1 MDVRKLRLLPLVAVT
16 YFIVSGGPYG
26 LEDVIGGAGY
36 LWALV
41 LIGVVPLL
49 WSLPTALMVGEL
61 ASALPEEGGFYRWVR
76 RALGPFWGFQEA
88 WLSLAASVFDMA
100 VYPALSV
107 SYLTQLSPALTAG
120 HRGALWSL
128 AIVTLCVAWNLR
140 GAASVGGISILL
152 WAALLAPFVVMVALA
167 ISRAWL
173 HPIAAA
179 NVHFTTP
186 SNLRNAVLVLMW
198 NLMGWDNASTVA
210 GEVENPQRNY
220 IRAML
225 LAVAAVTLSYLIP
238 VAAVAIAGMPV
249 TNFVTGSW
257 VEMGNALGG
266 RWLGSTI
273 IAAGVITGVAIFNAL
288 TLSYA
293 RIPAAMAADGM
304 LPRILAKHT
313 RAGVPWI
320 AVLACGAAWAACSG
334 MSFERLIEL
343 DILLYGLSL
352 ILEFAALI
360 ALRMREPGLPRPFRI
375 PGGLAFAAVLS
386 ALPTALILS
395 ALYAARDERASFAG
409 HSAPVLVVGAAVI
422 ALGWLVFPLLNR
434 VNRGTTQPVS
444 SSSLR

>member
-1 MDVRKLRLLPLVAVT
+1 MYVRKLRLLPLVAVT

-41 LIGVVPLL
+41 LIAVVPLL

-128 AIVTLCVAWNLR
+128 TIVALCIAWNLR
-140 GAASVGGISILL
+140 GAASVGGISTLL

-167 ISRAWL
+167 MSRAWM
-173 HPIAAA
+173 HPIVAA
-179 NVHFTTP
+179 NTHFTTP

-198 NLMGWDNASTVA
+198 NTMGWDNASTVA

-225 LAVAAVTLSYLIP
+225 LAVAAVILSYLIP
-238 VAAVAIAGMPV
+238 VAAVALAGMPAS
-249 TNFVTGSW
+249 NFVTGSW

-266 RWLGSTI
+266 RWLGI
-273 IAAGVITGVAIFNAL
+273 AMIAAGVITGVAIFNAL

-293 RIPAAMAADGM
+293 RIPAAMAADGL
-304 LPRILAKHT
+304 LPRALAKHT
-313 RAGVPWI
+313 RAGVPWM

-334 MSFERLIEL
+334 ISFERLIEL

-352 ILEFAALI
+352 ILEFAALL
-360 ALRMREPGLPRPFRI
+360 ALRMREPNLARPFRI
-375 PGGLAFAAVLS
+375 PGGLAFAVALS
-386 ALPTALILS
+386 AMPTALILW

-409 HSAPVLVVGAAVI
+409 HSAPVLAVGAAVI
-422 ALGWLVFPLLNR
+422 ALGWLVFPLTNR
-434 VNRGTTQPVS
+434 VNRGATLPPA